1 MVLKREDD
9 LAMYLVLL
17 NFFRDTHNLW
27 LFHLWSSKLWPFPFW
42 SHLVVMQSSE
52 NVRVFEIF
60 NPGRSILSLRNTFSN
75 FMSKHQV
82 ERENAYI
89 IYSAPEKDEQ
99 KFLSFHSHSAGS
111 SVLQFPSNNPMFWW
125 ERGES
130 IAQWGEGTWI
140 GMQTT
145 SEVWHKHTASHP

>member
-9 LAMYLVLL
+9 LARYLVLCI
-17 NFFRDTHNLW
+17 FFWDIHIISALRTY
-27 LFHLWSSKLWPFPFW
+27 KLWPFPFW

-82 ERENAYI
+82 ERENAYT

-99 KFLSFHSHSAGS
+99 KFLSFHSHFAGS
-111 SVLQFPSNNPMFWW
+111 SVLQFPSNNPMFRW

-130 IAQWGEGTWI
+130 IAQWEDETWI
-140 GMQTT
+140 GCKQLRKYDT
-145 SEVWHKHTASHP
+145 SILEALL